1 MKKPWRARLRD
12 YRLKREKDQPLDE
25 AIYLSAATGRL
36 EPLLRALAIYPVYSC
51 GHVINTGDSQFL
63 LAYSTRLR
71 APASAEVNAAVLTE
85 HLGRIREDTEAAQ
98 PTGAILNPRGQFEI
112 TLEPHNLPRLN
123 SLVAGIP
130 TEDALTPIAS
140 ESLEVTPA
148 NDEHQQLLTE
158 IMQQS
163 PVPAGQILRVLTA
176 EFHGFK
182 PGSWPVI
189 FLVDSAG
196 VPQEIPTCLREQL
209 TRILPQAILVDPS
222 VPDWRRD
229 LLWSYRE
236 LLA

>member
-1 MKKPWRARLRD
+1 MKKPWHARLRD

-51 GHVINTGDSQFL
+51 GHVINKGDSQFL

-71 APASAEVNAAVLTE
+71 APASAEVNAALLTE
-85 HLGRIREDTEAAQ
+85 HLGQIREDTEAAQ
-98 PTGAILNPRGQFEI
+98 PTGAILNPGGQFEI

-140 ESLEVTPA
+140 ETLEVTPA
-148 NDEHQQLLTE
+148 TDEHQQLLTGL
-158 IMQQS
+158 MQQL

-182 PGSWPVI
+182 PGTWPVI

-196 VPQEIPTCLREQL
+196 VPQEIPARLREQL

-229 LLWSYRE
+229 LFWSYRE

>member
-1 MKKPWRARLRD
+1 MKKPWHARLRD

-51 GHVINTGDSQFL
+51 GQVINKGDSQFL

-71 APASAEVNAAVLTE
+71 APASAEANAALLTE

-98 PTGAILNPRGQFEI
+98 PTGAILNPGGQFEI
-112 TLEPHNLPRLN
+112 TLEAHNLPRLN
-123 SLVAGIP
+123 SLVAGMP

-140 ESLEVTPA
+140 ETLEVTPA
-148 NDEHQQLLTE
+148 TDEHQQLLTGL
-158 IMQQS
+158 MQQS
-163 PVPAGQILRVLTA
+163 PVPAGQMLRVLTA

-182 PGSWPVI
+182 PGSWPLV

-196 VPQEIPTCLREQL
+196 VPQEIPARLREQL

-222 VPDWRRD
+222 VPDWRRE
-229 LLWSYRE
+229 LFWSYRE

>member
-25 AIYLSAATGRL
+25 AIYLAAATGRL

-51 GHVINTGDSQFL
+51 GHVINKGDSQFL

-71 APASAEVNAAVLTE
+71 GPASAEVNAALLTE
-85 HLGRIREDTEAAQ
+85 HLGQIREDTEAAQ
-98 PTGAILNPRGQFEI
+98 PTGAILNPGGQFEI

-123 SLVAGIP
+123 SLVDGIP

-140 ESLEVTPA
+140 ETLEVTPA
-148 NDEHQQLLTE
+148 TDEHQQLLTGL
-158 IMQQS
+158 MQQL

-182 PGSWPVI
+182 PGTWPVI

-196 VPQEIPTCLREQL
+196 VPQEIPARLREQL

-229 LLWSYRE
+229 LFWSYRE

>member
-1 MKKPWRARLRD
+1 MKKPWHARLRD

-51 GHVINTGDSQFL
+51 GQVINTAGSRFL

-71 APASAEVNAAVLTE
+71 APASAEANAALLTE
-85 HLGRIREDTEAAQ
+85 HLDRIGEDTEAAQ
-98 PTGAILNPRGQFEI
+98 PTGAILNPGGQFEI

-140 ESLEVTPA
+140 EKLEVIPVT
-148 NDEHQQLLTE
+148 DEHQQLLTGL
-158 IMQQS
+158 MQQS

-182 PGSWPVI
+182 PGTWPVI

-196 VPQEIPTCLREQL
+196 VPQEIPALLREQL

-229 LLWSYRE
+229 LFWSYRE

>member
-1 MKKPWRARLRD
+1 MKKPWHARLRD

-51 GHVINTGDSQFL
+51 GHVIKKGDSQFL

-71 APASAEVNAAVLTE
+71 APASAEVNAALLTE
-85 HLGRIREDTEAAQ
+85 HLGQIREDTEAAQ
-98 PTGAILNPRGQFEI
+98 PTGAILNPGGQFEI

-140 ESLEVTPA
+140 ETLEVTPA
-148 NDEHQQLLTE
+148 TDEHQQLLTGL
-158 IMQQS
+158 MQQL

-182 PGSWPVI
+182 PGTWPVI

-196 VPQEIPTCLREQL
+196 VPQEIPARLREQL

-229 LLWSYRE
+229 LFWSYRE

>member
-1 MKKPWRARLRD
+1 MKKPWHARLRD

-51 GHVINTGDSQFL
+51 GQVINTGDSQFL

-71 APASAEVNAAVLTE
+71 APASAEANAALLTE
-85 HLGRIREDTEAAQ
+85 HLDRIGEDTEAAQ
-98 PTGAILNPRGQFEI
+98 PTGAILNPGGQFEI
-112 TLEPHNLPRLN
+112 TLEAHNLPRLN
-123 SLVAGIP
+123 SLVAGMP

-140 ESLEVTPA
+140 ETLEVTPA
-148 NDEHQQLLTE
+148 TDEHQQLLTGL
-158 IMQQS
+158 MQQS

-182 PGSWPVI
+182 PGSWPLV

-196 VPQEIPTCLREQL
+196 VPQEIPARLREQL

-229 LLWSYRE
+229 LFWSYRK
-236 LLA
+236 LLS